1 MVVPSLQ
8 VTGRQFLASEALS
21 TSEEL
26 LQELA
31 ISKVADG
38 VLGVA
43 IQSSTIAGF
52 EQFLR
57 SLNPVH
63 RPNDEFLKDFW
74 EMEFKCSPVLQI
86 FLILCSSFKIVW
98 SVTVSVLFPSKGS
111 TRKAS
116 LPPCS
121 GAESL
126 AGMQHPFT
134 DTSQLRVAHNV
145 YLAVYAAAHTL
156 HSLLSCPG
164 QGSPPGK
171 ANCTSPNHI
180 RPVDV
185 SRLYTHL

>member
-1 MVVPSLQ
+1 M
-8 VTGRQFLASEALS
+8 S

-31 ISKVADG
+31 IAEVANG

-43 IQSSTIAGF
+43 VQRATIAGF
-52 EQFLR
+52 EHFLR
-57 SLNPVH
+57 SLNPVQ

-74 EMEFKCSPVLQI
+74 EMEFKCSPVLQLLHSCLI
-86 FLILCSSFKIVW
+86 VFLYKGLTIEG
-98 SVTVSVLFPSKGS
+98 VLFPSKGS

-126 AGMQHPFT
+126 VEMKHPFT
-134 DTSQLRVAHNV
+134 DTSKLRVAHNV
-145 YLAVYAAAHTL
+145 YLAVYAAAYAL

-164 QGSPPGK
+164 QDSPPGNP
-171 ANCTSPNHI
+171 NCSSPNHI
-180 RPVDV
+180 RPIDV
-185 SRLYTHL
+185 NRFSAHI

>member
-1 MVVPSLQ
+1 MLSLQ

-31 ISKVADG
+31 IAEVANG

-43 IQSSTIAGF
+43 VQSSTIPGF
-52 EQFLR
+52 EHFLR
-57 SLNPVH
+57 SLNPLQ
-63 RPNDEFLKDFW
+63 RPDDEFLKDFW
-74 EMEFKCSPVLQI
+74 EMEFKCSPVLQLLHSCLFV
-86 FLILCSSFKIVW
+86 FLFYKGLTIKG
-98 SVTVSVLFPSKGS
+98 VLFPSKGS

-126 AGMQHPFT
+126 VEMEHPFT
-134 DTSQLRVAHNV
+134 DTSKLRVAHNV
-145 YLAVYAAAHTL
+145 YLAVYAAAHAL

-164 QGSPPGK
+164 QDSPPGK
-171 ANCTSPNHI
+171 SNCSSPNHI
-180 RPVDV
+180 RPIDV
-185 SRLYTHL
+185 RSFSAHL